1 MSSTRPQTQTPPRR
15 TELLLAGALLL
26 LAGTLR
32 MGWPAATEF
41 KADEARLYALALDA
55 ATGAGLPLRGIG
67 TSVGFPN
74 FPLSVWLYALPLW
87 VWPHPYSAVLFTGAL
102 NTLAVAACWWLA
114 RRVWG
119 AEAALLAALLY
130 AASPWAIIYSRKL
143 WAQNL
148 LPLFVMGWAASGLLA
163 FWEQRRSWLAAHIV
177 LLAAALQLHYSGAA
191 LALPTLCAL
200 ALTRKTF
207 SQRALL
213 LGILL
218 SAVLM
223 LPFIVYLANNRTVW
237 SAPLLRGQTAQL
249 DGQALQYTALVASG
263 ADIHALAGAEAA
275 GAFQQRLPLA
285 AWLPWLS
292 GALLCA
298 AIAAAWLRPT
308 QPRIL
313 LMWLAGWWLAPLL
326 LFTWHA
332 TDVFPHYF
340 ITTLP
345 APFLLVGA
353 ALGGWL
359 AAAPPRLRWL
369 AWSGGAVVAALQIV
383 AWASLLQFVSSTN
396 TPGGFGT
403 PAGMQLAAVSS
414 AKALARSA
422 QLPEI
427 LVVSDGADPLTAE
440 DAAVFDAWLRGS
452 AHRLVDGNANAVRP
466 ANGAVVLLVRNA
478 APAQKLYA
486 HWAVQTLRVELR
498 AGEGHIAVYT
508 LPAGA
513 GASGALQPFAEPRTL
528 ANGVTL
534 LGMQRTA
541 ADLQWRIVWQTGTAG
556 GQDFHFFNHLLLAD
570 GTRVAQADAAA
581 FSARDWRTAD
591 EVHSFFAARA
601 PDPNAIAQLRVGMY
615 TYPDLANV
623 PLLDALSNPQA
634 DAATIVWPPAAAP

>member
-1 MSSTRPQTQTPPRR
+1 MSSTYNTTPAPARR
-15 TELLLAGALLL
+15 TELLLVGALLL

-55 ATGAGLPLRGIG
+55 ATGAGLPLRGIS

-148 LPLFVMGWAASGLLA
+148 LPLFVMGWVASGLLA

-177 LLAAALQLHYSGAA
+177 LLAAAVQLHYSAAA
-191 LALPTLCAL
+191 LALPTLFAL
-200 ALTRKTF
+200 ALSYKTF
-207 SQRALL
+207 NRRALL
-213 LGILL
+213 LGIGL
-218 SAVLM
+218 SLGLM
-223 LPFIVYLANNRTVW
+223 LPFFVYLATNRAVW
-237 SAPLLRGQTAQL
+237 SAPAAFSQPAQL
-249 DGQALQYTALVASG
+249 DAKALQYTALIASG
-263 ADIHALAGAEAA
+263 ADIHALAGAEAV
-275 GAFQQRLPLA
+275 GAFQQRMPRA

-298 AIAAAWLRPT
+298 AFAAAWLHPTRP
-308 QPRIL
+308 RSL
-313 LMWLAGWWLAPLL
+313 LWWLAGWWLAPLV

-345 APFLLVGA
+345 APFLLAGA
-353 ALGGWL
+353 ALGSWL
-359 AAAPPRLRWL
+359 APAPARMRSL
-369 AWSGGAVVAALQIV
+369 AWSGCAAVAALQII
-383 AWASLLQFVSSTN
+383 AWASLLQFVSVTS

-403 PAGMQLAAVSS
+403 PAGMQLAAVTS

-452 AHRLVDGNANAVRP
+452 AHRLVNGTANAVRP
-466 ANGAVVLLVRNA
+466 ANGAVVLVTGNA
-478 APAQKLYA
+478 APAQELYA
-486 HWAVQTLRVELR
+486 GWAVQTQRVPLR
-498 AGEGHIAVYT
+498 AGAGFITVYA
-508 LPAGA
+508 LPAGSSDRA
-513 GASGALQPFAEPRTL
+513 ALQPFAEPRTL

-534 LGMQRTA
+534 LGLQRIA
-541 ADLQWRIVWQTGTAG
+541 ADLQWRIVWQTGAPG
-556 GQDFHFFNHLLLAD
+556 NQDFHFFNHLLLAD

-581 FSARDWRTAD
+581 FSALQWRAAD
-591 EVHSFFAARA
+591 EVHSFFAASSA
-601 PDPNAIAQLRVGMY
+601 DAAAITQLRVGMY

-634 DAATIVWPPAAAP
+634 DAATIAWPQAVAP

>member
-1 MSSTRPQTQTPPRR
+1 MRTPVRR

-67 TSVGFPN
+67 TSIGFPN

-200 ALTRKTF
+200 ALTYKTF
-207 SQRALL
+207 NRRALL
-213 LGILL
+213 LGIGL
-218 SAVLM
+218 SLGLM
-223 LPFIVYLANNRTVW
+223 LPFFVYLANNRAVW
-237 SAPLLRGQTAQL
+237 SAPAAFSQPAQL
-249 DGQALQYTALVASG
+249 DAKALQYTALLASG
-263 ADIHALAGAEAA
+263 ADIHALAGAEAV
-275 GAFQQRLPLA
+275 GAFQQRMPAA

-298 AIAAAWLRPT
+298 AGAAAWLRPAR
-308 QPRIL
+308 PRNL
-313 LMWLAGWWLAPLL
+313 LWWLAGWWLAPLV

-345 APFLLVGA
+345 APFLLAGA
-353 ALGGWL
+353 VLGSWL
-359 AAAPPRLRWL
+359 AAAPARQRWL
-369 AWSGGAVVAALQIV
+369 AWAGCAAVAALQIV
-383 AWASLLQFVSSTN
+383 AWGSLLQFVSVTN

-427 LVVSDGADPLTAE
+427 LIVSDSADPLTAE

-452 AHRLVDGNANAVRP
+452 AHRLVNGTANAVRP
-466 ANGAVVLLVRNA
+466 AQGAVVLVMPNA
-478 APAQKLYA
+478 VPAQKLYA
-486 HWAVQTLRVELR
+486 GWAVQTQRVALR
-498 AGEGHIAVYT
+498 AGAGYIAVYA
-508 LPAGA
+508 LPAGGTRA
-513 GASGALQPFAEPRTL
+513 ALQPFAEPRTL

-534 LGMQRTA
+534 LGLQRTA

-556 GQDFHFFNHLLLAD
+556 NQDFHFFNHLLLAD

-581 FSARDWRTAD
+581 FSAQQWRAAD
-591 EVHSFFAARA
+591 EVHSFFSASAADA
-601 PDPNAIAQLRVGMY
+601 ASITQLRVGMY

-623 PLLDALSNPQA
+623 PVVDALSNPQA
-634 DAATIVWPPAAAP
+634 DAATIAWPQALTP

>member
-1 MSSTRPQTQTPPRR
+1 MRR

-67 TSVGFPN
+67 TSIGFPN

-200 ALTRKTF
+200 ALTYKTF
-207 SQRALL
+207 NRRALQ
-213 LGILL
+213 LGIGL
-218 SAVLM
+218 SLGLM
-223 LPFIVYLANNRTVW
+223 LPFFVYLANNRAVW
-237 SAPLLRGQTAQL
+237 SAPAAFSQPAQL
-249 DGQALQYTALVASG
+249 DAKALQYTALLASG
-263 ADIHALAGAEAA
+263 ADIQALAGAEAV
-275 GAFQQRLPLA
+275 GAFQQRMPAA

-298 AIAAAWLRPT
+298 AGAAAWLRPAR
-308 QPRIL
+308 PRNL
-313 LMWLAGWWLAPLL
+313 LWWLAGWWLAPLV

-345 APFLLVGA
+345 APFLLAGA
-353 ALGGWL
+353 VLGSWL
-359 AAAPPRLRWL
+359 AAAPARLRWP
-369 AWSGGAVVAALQIV
+369 AWAGCGAVAALQIV
-383 AWASLLQFVSSTN
+383 AWGSLLQFVSVTN

-403 PAGMQLAAVSS
+403 PAGMQLAAVTS
-414 AKALARSA
+414 AQALARSA

-427 LVVSDGADPLTAE
+427 LVVSDGADPITAE
-440 DAAVFDAWLRGS
+440 DAAVFAAWLRGS
-452 AHRLVDGNANAVRP
+452 AHRLVNGTANAVRP
-466 ANGAVVLLVRNA
+466 AQGAVVLVMPNVV
-478 APAQKLYA
+478 PAQKLYA
-486 HWAVQTLRVELR
+486 GWAVQTQRVALR
-498 AGEGHIAVYT
+498 AGAGYIVVYA
-508 LPAGA
+508 LPAGGTRA
-513 GASGALQPFAEPRTL
+513 ALQPFAEPRTL

-534 LGMQRTA
+534 LGAQRTA

>member
-1 MSSTRPQTQTPPRR
+1 MQPPVRR
-15 TELLLAGALLL
+15 TELLLAGTVLL

-55 ATGAGLPLRGIG
+55 ATGVGLPLRGIG

-87 VWPHPYSAVLFTGAL
+87 VWPHPYSAVLFTGAS

-114 RRVWG
+114 RRVFG

-148 LPLFVMGWAASGLLA
+148 LALFVMGWAASGLLA

-177 LLAAALQLHYSGAA
+177 LLAAALQLHYSAAA
-191 LALPTLCAL
+191 LALPTLGAL
-200 ALTRKTF
+200 ALSYKTF
-207 SQRALL
+207 DRRALL
-213 LGILL
+213 LGIGL
-218 SAVLM
+218 SLGLM
-223 LPFIVYLANNRTVW
+223 MPFFVYLATNPAVW
-237 SAPLLRGQTAQL
+237 SAAAAFSQPAQL
-249 DGQALQYTALVASG
+249 DAKALQYTALIASG
-263 ADIHALAGAEAA
+263 ADIHALAGAEAV
-275 GAFQQRLPLA
+275 GAFQQRMPLA

-298 AIAAAWLRPT
+298 AFAAAWLHPTRP
-308 QPRIL
+308 RSL
-313 LMWLAGWWLAPLL
+313 LWWLAGWWLAPLV

-353 ALGGWL
+353 LLGSWL
-359 AAAPPRLRWL
+359 AAAPGRTRWL
-369 AWSGGAVVAALQIV
+369 AWSACAAVAALQIV
-383 AWASLLQFVSSTN
+383 AWGSLLQFVSVTN

-403 PAGMQLAAVSS
+403 PAGMQLAAVTS

-440 DAAVFDAWLRGS
+440 DAAVFDAWLHGS
-452 AHRLVDGNANAVRP
+452 AHRLVNGNANAVRP
-466 ANGAVVLLVRNA
+466 AAGAVVLVIPNA
-478 APAQKLYA
+478 TPAQELYA
-486 HWAVQTLRVELR
+486 GWAVQTQRVPLRVG
-498 AGEGHIAVYT
+498 AGFIAVYA
-508 LPAGA
+508 LPAGGSRA
-513 GASGALQPFAEPRTL
+513 ALQPFAEPRTL
-528 ANGVTL
+528 ANGVKL
-534 LGMQRTA
+534 LGLQRTA
-541 ADLQWRIVWQTGTAG
+541 ADLQWRIVWQTGAAVN
-556 GQDFHFFNHLLLAD
+556 QDFHLFNHLLLAD

-581 FSARDWRTAD
+581 FSAQQWRPAD
-591 EVHSFFAARA
+591 EVHSFFAASA
-601 PDPNAIAQLRVGMY
+601 ADAAAITQLRVGMY

-623 PLLDALSNPQA
+623 PAVDALANPQA
-634 DAATIVWPPAAAP
+634 DAATIAWPQAVAP